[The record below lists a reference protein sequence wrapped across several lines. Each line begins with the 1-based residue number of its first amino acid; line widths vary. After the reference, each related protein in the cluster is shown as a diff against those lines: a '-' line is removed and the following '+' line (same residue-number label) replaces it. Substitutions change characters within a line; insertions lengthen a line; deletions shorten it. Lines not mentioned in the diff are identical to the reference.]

1 VTCCDHKH
9 LFFFFFFFGRRLYF
23 IFMVSPPTRHIE
35 YSEGNTNLIFTVPH
49 DGQTKPTSFKDRTNG
64 CKDQGGTCQFP
75 GPSSCPRS
83 KVCKALLWSDSNTL
97 DFARRVRAEVKERTG
112 LVAHLVVN
120 HVHRSK
126 LDANRPI
133 EDAAQG
139 SAGAEAAYTEFHE
152 TIERTKERLGG
163 PGLLLDFHGQR
174 HGRQTTELG
183 YGYRKAELN
192 AGDLGRLGP
201 VSSVSS
207 LLARTGQSPEELLTG
222 PDSLGAMWEAAG
234 YKAVPGPAQPT
245 PGRFKYYRGGYIT
258 QTHGSSM
265 EAGGGQVDAIQLE
278 LPSELT
284 NTTESRRRF
293 ATKIG
298 GVVAEFYDLYYLP

>member
-1 VTCCDHKH
+1 
-9 LFFFFFFFGRRLYF
+9 
-23 IFMVSPPTRHIE
+23 MV
-35 YSEGNTNLIFTVPH
+35 
-49 DGQTKPTSFKDRTNG
+49 
-64 CKDQGGTCQFP
+64 
-75 GPSSCPRS
+75 
-83 KVCKALLWSDSNTL
+83 
-97 DFARRVRAEVKERTG
+97 
-112 LVAHLVVN
+112 
-120 HVHRSK
+120 
-126 LDANRPI
+126 
-133 EDAAQG
+133 
-139 SAGAEAAYTEFHE
+139 
-152 TIERTKERLGG
+152 
-163 PGLLLDFHGQR
+163 
-174 HGRQTTELG
+174 
-183 YGYRKAELN
+183 RKAELN

-207 LLARTGQSPEELLTG
+207 LLARCSLTITITSPRTGQSPEELLTG

-258 QTHGSSM
+258 QTHGSST